1 MSEPQRA
8 LISTISAGQE
18 AIDSASSLLNEKAK
32 LPPLGSDPASVKWK
46 ETQWN
51 TNQQA
56 VHSQV
61 RYTHISI
68 LPYFSPVFQKY
79 FLCLTNI
86 STIFDIFEKLLL
98 RKNILFYYLIPYKTP
113 SNILL
118 LQVSAMNAATA
129 QMVTLTGQD
138 STDHNAVGAAVNTIS
153 TNLPDMA
160 REVKMLAAL
169 MDDKGVEGDDL
180 MTAAKT
186 LCGAFSDMLTSAAP
200 QTTEVS
206 SDPGYQTFP
215 DSPNNAM
222 PVQCPPG
229 FYQVVKIN
237 SNCVI

>member
-1 MSEPQRA
+1 MLPQAQYPEKFQVMSEPQRA

-18 AIDSASSLLNEKAK
+18 AIDSASSLLTEKAK

-56 VHSQV
+56 VHS
-61 RYTHISI
+61 
-68 LPYFSPVFQKY
+68 
-79 FLCLTNI
+79 
-86 STIFDIFEKLLL
+86 
-98 RKNILFYYLIPYKTP
+98 
-113 SNILL
+113 
-118 LQVSAMNAATA
+118 QVSAMNAATA

-180 MTAAKT
+180 MTAART
-186 LCGAFSDMLTSAAP
+186 LCGAFSDMLSSAAP
-200 QTTEVS
+200 ETTEVIVCLFTESLVQFQS
-206 SDPGYQTFP
+206 SLLLLI
-215 DSPNNAM
+215 SIASI
-222 PVQCPPG
+222 
-229 FYQVVKIN
+229 KL
-237 SNCVI
+237 

>member
-1 MSEPQRA
+1 M
-8 LISTISAGQE
+8 
-18 AIDSASSLLNEKAK
+18 
-32 LPPLGSDPASVKWK
+32 
-46 ETQWN
+46 
-51 TNQQA
+51 
-56 VHSQV
+56 
-61 RYTHISI
+61 
-68 LPYFSPVFQKY
+68 
-79 FLCLTNI
+79 
-86 STIFDIFEKLLL
+86 L

-113 SNILL
+113 SNISL

-206 SDPGYQTFP
+206 SDPGY
-215 DSPNNAM
+215 
-222 PVQCPPG
+222 
-229 FYQVVKIN
+229 
-237 SNCVI
+237 

>member
-8 LISTISAGQE
+8 LISTISAGQD

-32 LPPLGSDPASVKWK
+32 LPPLGNDPASVKWK

-56 VHSQV
+56 VHS
-61 RYTHISI
+61 
-68 LPYFSPVFQKY
+68 
-79 FLCLTNI
+79 
-86 STIFDIFEKLLL
+86 
-98 RKNILFYYLIPYKTP
+98 
-113 SNILL
+113 
-118 LQVSAMNAATA
+118 QVSAMNAATA

-180 MTAAKT
+180 MGAAKT
-186 LCGAFSDMLTSAAP
+186 LCGAFSDMLSSAAP

-206 SDPGYQTFP
+206 TKSCK
-215 DSPNNAM
+215 
-222 PVQCPPG
+222 PVG
-229 FYQVVKIN
+229 FNCKLHWHCFLRLVKIN
-237 SNCVI
+237 HNCVILLVKKPLQKFYQNFNLHFNLFTLIKKNNDSLGFWIIYIHKYLNI

>member
-1 MSEPQRA
+1 
-8 LISTISAGQE
+8 
-18 AIDSASSLLNEKAK
+18 
-32 LPPLGSDPASVKWK
+32 
-46 ETQWN
+46 
-51 TNQQA
+51 
-56 VHSQV
+56 
-61 RYTHISI
+61 
-68 LPYFSPVFQKY
+68 
-79 FLCLTNI
+79 
-86 STIFDIFEKLLL
+86 
-98 RKNILFYYLIPYKTP
+98 
-113 SNILL
+113 
-118 LQVSAMNAATA
+118 MNAATA

-206 SDPGYQTFP
+206 SDPGYKTFL

-222 PVQCPPG
+222 PVQCPPRAST
-229 FYQVVKIN
+229 KL
-237 SNCVI
+237 

>member
-1 MSEPQRA
+1 M
-8 LISTISAGQE
+8 
-18 AIDSASSLLNEKAK
+18 
-32 LPPLGSDPASVKWK
+32 
-46 ETQWN
+46 N
-51 TNQQA
+51 T
-56 VHSQV
+56 
-61 RYTHISI
+61 
-68 LPYFSPVFQKY
+68 
-79 FLCLTNI
+79 
-86 STIFDIFEKLLL
+86 
-98 RKNILFYYLIPYKTP
+98 
-113 SNILL
+113 
-118 LQVSAMNAATA
+118 ATA
-129 QMVTLTGQD
+129 QIVTPTGQG
-138 STDHNAVGAAVNTIS
+138 STDHNAAGAAVNTIS

-206 SDPGYQTFP
+206 SDPGYKTFL

-237 SNCVI
+237 SNCVILLVNCIHFLFYVFNNAMSFILFGNN

>member
-18 AIDSASSLLNEKAK
+18 AIESAQGLLNEKAK
-32 LPPLGSDPASVKWK
+32 LPPLGQDPASVKWK

-56 VHSQV
+56 VHS
-61 RYTHISI
+61 
-68 LPYFSPVFQKY
+68 
-79 FLCLTNI
+79 
-86 STIFDIFEKLLL
+86 
-98 RKNILFYYLIPYKTP
+98 
-113 SNILL
+113 
-118 LQVSAMNAATA
+118 QVSAMNAATA

-169 MDDKGVEGDDL
+169 MDDKSLEGDDL
-180 MTAAKT
+180 MGAAKT
-186 LCGAFSDMLTSAAP
+186 LCGAFSDMLSSAAP

-206 SDPGYQTFP
+206 VLTVLSENQWFRVTAG
-215 DSPNNAM
+215 S
-222 PVQCPPG
+222 G
-229 FYQVVKIN
+229 QVVQRVYLYILLAWPGLAWPGVQLKIFLVVFGPEILIKLPDN
-237 SNCVI
+237 